1 MKERD
6 LSEYDKRPV
15 GGHLTASQKDCMTED
30 IKASQMTTR
39 GQSDFKFI
47 GMSEAS
53 KRKTTN

>member
-53 KRKTTN
+53 